1 MTEDVFLSCAMKEE
15 VILKFNNTIMNSDWA
30 SIYRYLENAA

>member
-15 VILKFNNTIMNSDWA
+15 VILKFNNTIMNSDWT
-30 SIYRYLENAA
+30 SICRYVESAA